1 VEVKSR
7 WKEYIEE
14 LYCASEKPKFD
25 EMGIEAE
32 GSIEEDNKGPDLLG
46 DEIRAAIKEIKKG
59 KAVGVDETPA
69 DFLKIMGEEAYLY
82 LERICK
88 KMYETGT
95 WPEDFTK
102 VVMVPLQ
109 KKQNATES
117 ADHRTISLISHASKI
132 LLHILTKRWKVRST
146 ITWARHSLDSGKA
159 VGPEMLLE

>member
-1 VEVKSR
+1 
-7 WKEYIEE
+7 
-14 LYCASEKPKFD
+14 
-25 EMGIEAE
+25 MGIEAE

-59 KAVGVDETPA
+59 KSVGVDEIPA
-69 DFLKIMGEEAYLY
+69 ELLKIIGEEAYLY
-82 LERICK
+82 LERICN

-109 KKQNATES
+109 KQQYATEC

-132 LLHILTKRWKVRST
+132 LLSILTKSVTGRSTT

-159 VGPEMLLE
+159 VGPDMLLEC